1 MTFVYIVLASIAL
14 SLLVLWGLG
23 KYTANKSTA
32 VKKVDVAAAL
42 RELLLV
48 RAEGRID
55 QAEFDRQQAVL
66 HAAVLDPA
74 QAQTGFSLV
83 LGKKL
88 GFIAAAL
95 VLALAVVAIW
105 VSSPSIDSTKTASL
119 IEPGA
124 MPPVTQTP
132 QASSGGDLNTVVKK
146 LADKMANDPNN
157 GEGWLLLAKTYSEL
171 RRHAEADAAYAKASA
186 LVTLD
191 AHALAD
197 WADAHVMTKDR
208 KWDDEARKIVKRAIA
223 ADPKHVKALALAGS
237 EAFDRAD
244 YKAAIDFW
252 KRMKAVAPADSM
264 DSKLADANIAEA
276 NAALSGKR
284 PAAAAVEPAVAIG
297 AVAGVVTLSP
307 KLKGKVSA
315 DDTLFVTAKTPDGAG
330 APLAIWRYKGS
341 DFPIEFRL
349 DDSSAIMPGR
359 TISQFSEVL
368 VTAKI
373 SRSGSAEP
381 SKGDILATPVR
392 ARLGNTTLVVELN
405 SER

>member
-42 RELLLV
+42 RELLLA

-66 HAAVLDPA
+66 HAAVLAPA
-74 QAQTGFSLV
+74 QAHTGFSLV

-132 QASSGGDLNTVVKK
+132 KASSGGDLNTVVKK

-191 AHALAD
+191 AQALAD

-252 KRMKAVAPADSM
+252 KRMKAVAPTDSM

-330 APLAIWRYKGS
+330 APLAVWRYKGS

>member
-42 RELLLV
+42 RELLLA
-48 RAEGRID
+48 RAEDRID

-66 HAAVLDPA
+66 HAAVLAPA

-105 VSSPSIDSTKTASL
+105 VSSPSIDNTKTASL

-132 QASSGGDLNTVVKK
+132 KASSGGDLNTVVKK

-284 PAAAAVEPAVAIG
+284 PAAAAAEPAVAIG

-330 APLAIWRYKGS
+330 APLAVWRYKGS

>member
-14 SLLVLWGLG
+14 SLLVLWGMG
-23 KYTANKSTA
+23 KYAANKSTA
-32 VKKVDVAAAL
+32 VEKVDIASAL
-42 RELLLV
+42 RELLLAK
-48 RAEGRID
+48 AEGRID
-55 QAEFDRQQAVL
+55 QTEFERQQALL
-66 HAAVLDPA
+66 HAAVLNPA
-74 QAQTGFSLV
+74 QSQAGFPV
-83 LGKKL
+83 LGRKIGL
-88 GFIAAAL
+88 IAGGL
-95 VLALAVVAIW
+95 VLAIAAVVIW
-105 VSSPSIDSTKTASL
+105 VYLPSGDVTKTAVVSEPVGL
-119 IEPGA
+119 PGA
-124 MPPVTQTP
+124 KQNA

-191 AHALAD
+191 AQALAD

-208 KWDDEARKIVKRAIA
+208 KWDDEGRKIVKRAVA

-237 EAFDRAD
+237 EAFDRSD

-276 NAALSGKR
+276 NAMLSGKK
-284 PAAAAVEPAVAIG
+284 PAAAAIEPAVAIG

-330 APLAIWRYKGS
+330 APLAVWRYKGS

-359 TISQFSEVL
+359 AISRFPEVL
-368 VTAKI
+368 VTAKV
-373 SRSGSAEP
+373 SKSGSAEP
-381 SKGDILATPVR
+381 GKGDLLATPVK
-392 ARLGNTTLVVELN
+392 AKLGNTTLVVELN
-405 SER
+405 AER

>member
-1 MTFVYIVLASIAL
+1 MTFVYIAVASIAI

-23 KYTANKSTA
+23 KYAAKKSTA
-32 VKKVDVAAAL
+32 VEKVDIAAAL
-42 RELLLV
+42 RELLLA

-74 QAQTGFSLV
+74 QVRGGNFPV
-83 LGKKL
+83 PWKRL
-88 GFIAAAL
+88 GFVAAAI
-95 VLALAVVAIW
+95 VLLIAVIAIW
-105 VSSPSIDSTKTASL
+105 TSSPTVDGTKTAANV
-119 IEPGA
+119 EPGG
-124 MPPVTQTP
+124 MPGVKQTQ
-132 QASSGGDLNTVVKK
+132 QANTGGDLNTVVKK

-171 RRHAEADAAYAKASA
+171 RRHADADAAYAKASA

-191 AHALAD
+191 AQALAD

-237 EAFDRAD
+237 EAFDRAE

-276 NAALSGKR
+276 NSMLSGKK
-284 PAAAAVEPAVAIG
+284 PAAAAAEPVVAIG

-315 DDTLFVTAKTPDGAG
+315 EDTLFVTAKTPDGAG
-330 APLAIWRYKGS
+330 APLAVWRYKGS

-381 SKGDILATPVR
+381 SKGDILATPVK

-405 SER
+405 AER